1 MAADTEPPPARPVTA
16 PPPRRFLPSTASLR
30 ALETLDRLGSATAAA
45 NELNLSQSA
54 VSRQLQTL
62 EAQLGV
68 ALILRRGRRM
78 VLTPEAAGYAAEI
91 RTALQKITQAT
102 LKLTVNPAGGSLDLA
117 ILPTFGMRWLVPRL
131 ADFARRHP
139 EVTINLSTRLKPF
152 NFASEGFDA
161 AIHFGQADWPST
173 QAMRLKSEAVVA
185 VCAPELRR
193 DYSPAE
199 PKDLL
204 RLPLLH
210 IETRPEAWP
219 AWFAAHGIEGV
230 QVTGT
235 IYDQFST
242 ITQAALH
249 GLGVALLPD
258 YLAEQDLA
266 TGRLVRAWGGVT
278 ETPGAY
284 HLVWPVE
291 KARDGALIKFRDWLS
306 TQAEDEDTLPR

>member
-1 MAADTEPPPARPVTA
+1 MPPA
-16 PPPRRFLPSTASLR
+16 RRFLPSTTALR
-30 ALETLDRLGSATAAA
+30 ALEALDRLGSATAAA
-45 NELNLSQSA
+45 EELNLSQSA

-62 EAQLGV
+62 ESQLGV
-68 ALILRRGRRM
+68 EMIIREGRRIW
-78 VLTPEAAGYAAEI
+78 LTPEARDYAAEV
-91 RTALQKITQAT
+91 RGALQKISQASM
-102 LKLTVNPAGGSLDLA
+102 KLAVNPAGGSLDLA

-152 NFASEGFDA
+152 NFATEAFDA
-161 AIHFGQADWPST
+161 AIHFGQADWPGT
-173 QAMRLKSEAVVA
+173 QAMRLKSESVVA

-193 DYSPAE
+193 DYSPGEA
-199 PKDLL
+199 KDLL

-266 TGRLVRAWGGVT
+266 TGRLVRAWGGAT
-278 ETPGAY
+278 QTPGAY

-291 KARDGALIKFRDWLS
+291 KSRDPALAKFRDWLA
-306 TQAEDEDTLPR
+306 TQTEDEDPLPR